1 MQTDDTQTTDWQT
14 IDTAPKSGI
23 VPILLW
29 FPWDDVDN
37 PAHGGAHGAMY
48 IGVWG
53 WNDKSGALCWIDDS
67 DAEALGDPTYWMPLP
82 DPPEDVHGR

>member
-1 MQTDDTQTTDWQT
+1 MIHGRPT
-14 IDTAPKSGI
+14 GRRL
-23 VPILLW
+23 ILLRKAGSSRYCCGSLGMMSTI
-29 FPWDDVDN
+29 PLT
-37 PAHGGAHGAMY
+37 GGAHGAMY